1 MSDFENISSVSSSDC
16 LILNNRYKLEKKI
29 GEGSY
34 GKVYKAKDIKD
45 NDNLVAIKQV
55 SKMRINRDFYL
66 IEALKKELS
75 IMKFISSENSVK
87 LIEDFETEDNYN
99 FVMELCDSDLDEEL
113 KKNVKK
119 KDIGFNELE
128 VYEIMTQ
135 FNNVFLKM
143 QKERIIHRDLKLK
156 NILIKYNKDIPYLG
170 FAIKLSDFGF
180 SKFMDSDLTG
190 TNLGSPATKA
200 PEIMIGKEYNAKADL
215 WSVGV
220 IIFQLFF
227 NRLPFPASN
236 IRELKYAIFNS
247 NGVKLPENS
256 DNPVSDICFDLINR
270 LLQKDPNNRINF
282 EDYFQHKFF
291 SEEHKNEL
299 IKNLNKKREKK
310 NKK

>member
-1 MSDFENISSVSSSDC
+1 
-16 LILNNRYKLEKKI
+16 
-29 GEGSY
+29 
-34 GKVYKAKDIKD
+34 
-45 NDNLVAIKQV
+45 
-55 SKMRINRDFYL
+55 MRINRDFYL

-299 IKNLNKKREKK
+299 IKN
-310 NKK
+310 